1 MEAAMISPSECGDL
15 SPLSESGNCHAAH
28 TDVTSEIRKAATS
41 RRTPKDKVSST
52 ISLADAA
59 ARPWDALV
67 IGAGPAG
74 ATAAKG
80 IADHGLSVLLVDSKP
95 FPRSKVCGGCL
106 NQHSLSV
113 LRAAGMLGSIEALA
127 PLPLHQF
134 RLASRGRSLP
144 LSLPGGVAVSRA
156 AMDAALVEA
165 AIRSGSHFLPE
176 TVAEVGELGS
186 VPSSLNSHPSSPLA
200 AGRTVALDSHGSR
213 VSAVARVVVV
223 AAGLGSRCLA
233 RVDGFRSE
241 ESASS
246 RIGVEAMLG
255 DFPAEYEP
263 GVIFMAVGRSGY
275 VGLTRVE
282 DGRLN
287 VAAAVD
293 RDAIRR
299 TGRPAAVCE
308 EILNEAGFPVSP
320 GMRQAD
326 WHGTIGLTRRST
338 RRAGE
343 RLFLVGDA
351 AGYVEPFTG
360 EGMAWALS
368 SGLGVIPFVCEG
380 VVGWRDELARDWEH
394 RFRRLVDSRQWL
406 CRALALGLRR
416 TYLVR
421 SIIPILSHCPWLA
434 RPVIRRLNQESEH
447 VAFDTGPGD
456 GPPCAH
462 HDAGRGAENV
472 DQHHLPG

>member
-1 MEAAMISPSECGDL
+1 MEGSAHPSSILDPRSSP
-15 SPLSESGNCHAAH
+15 A
-28 TDVTSEIRKAATS
+28 
-41 RRTPKDKVSST
+41 VSLIPT
-52 ISLADAA
+52 LSLADAA
-59 ARPWDALV
+59 ARTWDAFV

-80 IADHGLSVLLVDSKP
+80 IADRGLSVLLVDSRP

-113 LRAAGMLGSIEALA
+113 LRSAGTLGRVEALA
-127 PLPLHQF
+127 PIPLHEF
-134 RLASRGRSLP
+134 RLASRGRKLP
-144 LSLPGGVAVSRA
+144 LALPGGLAVSRA
-156 AMDAALVEA
+156 AMDAVLVEA
-165 AIRSGSHFLPE
+165 AIRSGAHFLPE
-176 TVAEVGELGS
+176 TVADVGELTMEDGGS
-186 VPSSLNSHPSSPLA
+186 KMDSAAHPSSILDPPSSSRITH
-200 AGRTVALDSHGSR
+200 GRSVNLDSHGSH
-213 VSAVARVVVV
+213 VAASARVVVV

-233 RVDGFRSE
+233 RVDGIRSE
-241 ESASS
+241 ESPSS
-246 RIGVEAMLG
+246 RIGVEAMLS
-255 DFPAEYEP
+255 DFPGDYEP
-263 GVIFMAVGRSGY
+263 GVIFMAVGRNGY

-293 RDAIRR
+293 RDAMRKA
-299 TGRPAAVCE
+299 GRPAAVCE
-308 EILNEAGFPVSP
+308 EILDESGFPVSS
-320 GMRQAD
+320 GMRAAD

-368 SGLGVIPFVCEG
+368 SGLGVVPYVCEG
-380 VVGWRDELARDWEH
+380 VAGWRDELARDWEH
-394 RFRRLVDSRQWL
+394 RFRQLVDSRQWL
-406 CRALALGLRR
+406 CRALAVGLRR

-421 SIIPILSHCPWLA
+421 TLIPLLSHCPWLA

-447 VAFDTGPGD
+447 VDVHTGPGD
-456 GPPCAH
+456 GPPCARD
-462 HDAGRGAENV
+462 DAGRGAEDV

>member
-1 MEAAMISPSECGDL
+1 MDGSAHPPSILDPPSS
-15 SPLSESGNCHAAH
+15 SPLSVVP
-28 TDVTSEIRKAATS
+28 TL
-41 RRTPKDKVSST
+41 
-52 ISLADAA
+52 SLDDAA

-80 IADHGLSVLLVDSKP
+80 IADRGLSVLLVDSKP

-113 LRAAGMLGSIEALA
+113 LRAAGMLDRIESLA
-127 PLPLHQF
+127 PIPLREF
-134 RLASRGRSLP
+134 RLASRGRKLP

-165 AIRSGSHFLPE
+165 AIASGAHFLPE
-176 TVAEVGELGS
+176 TVAEVSDVTSEVGS
-186 VPSSLNSHPSSPLA
+186 RESPIPSSLIPHPLSLISQL
-200 AGRTVALDSHGSR
+200 RIVALDSHGAR
-213 VSAVARVVVV
+213 VRAAARVVVV

-241 ESASS
+241 EAPAS
-246 RIGVEAMLG
+246 RIGVEAMLP
-255 DFPAEYEP
+255 DFPVEYEP

-293 RDAIRR
+293 RGAMRQA
-299 TGRPAAVCE
+299 GRPAAVCE
-308 EILNEAGFPVSP
+308 EILVEAGFPVSS
-320 GMRQAD
+320 GMREAD

-368 SGLGVIPFVCEG
+368 SGLGVVPFVCEG
-380 VVGWRDELARDWEH
+380 AAGWRDELARDWEH
-394 RFRRLVDSRQWL
+394 RFRQLVDRRQWL
-406 CRALALGLRR
+406 CRALAVGLRR

-447 VAFDTGPGD
+447 VIVDTGPGD
-456 GPPCAH
+456 GPPPARD
-462 HDAGRGAENV
+462 DAGGGAEDV
-472 DQHHLPG
+472 DQHHLSG

>member
-1 MEAAMISPSECGDL
+1 MG
-15 SPLSESGNCHAAH
+15 
-28 TDVTSEIRKAATS
+28 R
-41 RRTPKDKVSST
+41 
-52 ISLADAA
+52 
-59 ARPWDALV
+59 
-67 IGAGPAG
+67 
-74 ATAAKG
+74 
-80 IADHGLSVLLVDSKP
+80 
-95 FPRSKVCGGCL
+95 
-106 NQHSLSV
+106 
-113 LRAAGMLGSIEALA
+113 IEALA
-127 PLPLHQF
+127 PIPLHQF
-134 RLASRGRSLP
+134 RLASHGRQLP
-144 LSLPGGVAVSRA
+144 LALPGGVAVSRA

-165 AIRSGSHFLPE
+165 AVSAGAQFLPE
-176 TVAEVGELGS
+176 SVAEVGELRS
-186 VPSSLNSHPSSPLA
+186 VDGVADPHRTSLIAHPSSPF
-200 AGRTVALDSHGSR
+200 AGRTVSLDSHGRR
-213 VSAVARVVVV
+213 VRAAARVVVV
-223 AAGLGSRCLA
+223 ASGLGSRCLA
-233 RVDGFRSE
+233 WVEGFRSE
-241 ESASS
+241 ESPSS
-246 RIGVEAMLG
+246 RIGVEAMLD

-293 RDAIRR
+293 RYAIRKA
-299 TGRPAAVCE
+299 GRPAAVCE
-308 EILNEAGFPVSP
+308 EILIEAGFPVSP
-320 GMRQAD
+320 GMREAD
-326 WHGTIGLTRRST
+326 WQGTIGLTRRST

-380 VVGWRDELARDWEH
+380 VAGWRDELARDWEH

-406 CRALALGLRR
+406 CRALAVGLRR

-421 SIIPILSHCPWLA
+421 SIIPLLSHCPWLA

-447 VAFDTGPGD
+447 VVVNTGPGD
-456 GPPCAH
+456 GPPPAH
-462 HDAGRGAENV
+462 HDAGGGAADV